1 MKGARQLPPPC
12 SAVFLPSLHKFFF
25 SQAGMKGECSP
36 LELGRFGRKQSEEDV
51 GYGEGKSRGR
61 GWSTEARDLEAYPIY
76 QL

>member
-1 MKGARQLPPPC
+1 
-12 SAVFLPSLHKFFF
+12 
-25 SQAGMKGECSP
+25 MKGECSP